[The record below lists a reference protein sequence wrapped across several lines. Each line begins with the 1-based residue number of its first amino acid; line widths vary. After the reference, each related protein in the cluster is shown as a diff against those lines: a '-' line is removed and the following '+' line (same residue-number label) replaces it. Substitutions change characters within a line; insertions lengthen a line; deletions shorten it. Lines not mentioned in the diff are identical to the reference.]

1 MKDWKDCKNI
11 LCIRADNM
19 GDVLM
24 STPAISALKNY
35 TGARITLLTSSR
47 GAVVVPLIPSIA
59 EVIVVDLPWLK
70 LERQE
75 EPAAIFSLLEQLKAK
90 KFDGCVIFTVY
101 SQNPLPAAMLA
112 YLAEIPLRLA
122 YCRENPYA
130 LLSHWLPDEEPYQLI
145 RHQVKRDLELVAGIG
160 VDCSEQHMQIALR
173 PEAWNTAAIKI
184 KRLGVEINRPFLILH
199 AGVSEKKRRYP
210 IEKWLALGRC
220 LVQEMSVQL
229 LITGLKEEQ
238 EVCGDLEKGIG
249 KGAFSVAGLLDIEE
263 FAAAIAHAAAVV
275 SVNTATVHLASALKK
290 PIVVLY
296 AQSNPQHTPWMTR
309 HRLLSFS
316 IPKRYKSKNQV
327 IAYVDRK
334 CYQEERPVPDEQEI
348 LKALQSLYK

>member
-35 TGARITLLTSSR
+35 TGARITLLTSSK
-47 GAVVVPLIPSIA
+47 GAAAASLIPSIA
-59 EVIVVDLPWLK
+59 EVIVFDLPWLK

-75 EPAAIFSLLEQLKAK
+75 GPVAIFSLLELLKEK
-90 KFDGCVIFTVY
+90 QFEGCVIFTVY

-145 RHQVKRDLELVAGIG
+145 RHQVKRDLELVGSIG
-160 VDCSEQHMQIALR
+160 ADSSDQRMQIALR
-173 PEAWNTAAIKI
+173 PEAWKTAVLKMT
-184 KRLGVEINRPFLILH
+184 RRGLDINRPFLILH
-199 AGVSEKKRRYP
+199 PGVSEIKRRYP
-210 IEKWLALGRC
+210 MEKWAGFGRC
-220 LVQEMSVQL
+220 VLKEMPLQL
-229 LITGLKEEQ
+229 LITGLKEEE
-238 EVCGDLEKGIG
+238 EVCTKLENWIG
-249 KGAFSVAGLLDIEE
+249 NGAFSLAGLLDTAE
-263 FAAAIAHAAAVV
+263 FAAVIAHAEVIV

-290 PIVVLY
+290 PVVVLY
-296 AQSNPQHTPWMTR
+296 AQSNPQHTPWMTP
-309 HRLLSFS
+309 HRLLFFS
-316 IPKRYKSKNQV
+316 IANQHKSKNQV
-327 IAYVDRK
+327 IAYVDHK
-334 CYQEERPVPDEQEI
+334 CYQEERPLPDEQEI
-348 LKALQSLYK
+348 LSALRSLCQ